1 MKYSVHQCR
10 ARWGQI
16 ALIMLLINSLSGC
29 AAGFDPKPMESI
41 PFRDR
46 SVTQVED
53 GIRVTSAVPDAS
65 ETRDLFGVSLY
76 KKRIQPVWIEIENI
90 TDTNVAFLPFGLDT
104 DYHTPIE
111 VASLNKKEAARQQAE
126 QHFFRNGV
134 DMRIAPGETRSG
146 FVFTTLDEGTKA
158 FNVDIF
164 SDDNIWQFTFFI
176 QVPGLAV
183 DHHDVDFESLY
194 ADDEITEFTDADAFI
209 EALQQLPCCTVDAKG
224 KSQGDPLNLVIIGE
238 PKDIYYAVIR
248 AAWDETEVVT
258 AASGFKTM
266 MSFISGGEYRYSPVS
281 SLYVFGR
288 RQDIA
293 LQRIRSN
300 IHERNHF
307 RLWRVPMT
315 FEGKPVWIGQISRD
329 IGVRFT
335 RKTITTHKIDPDVD
349 ETREFLV
356 ENLAYNQVLAKLA
369 YVGGVGVASIEEP
382 RANLTGDP
390 YFTDGLRVVLWIA
403 SELTALQDIAYEDWS
418 DPEG

>member
-1 MKYSVHQCR
+1 
-10 ARWGQI
+10 
-16 ALIMLLINSLSGC
+16 MLLINSLSGC

-76 KKRIQPVWIEIENI
+76 KKRIQPVWIEIEN
-90 TDTNVAFLPFGLDT
+90 TTNANVAFLPFGLDA
-104 DYHTPIE
+104 DYHSPIE

-194 ADDEITEFTDADAFI
+194 ADDEISHFTDADAFI

-238 PKDIYYAVIR
+238 PRDIYYAVIR

-349 ETREFLV
+349 ETREFLL
-356 ENLAYNQVLAKLA
+356 ENLAFNQVLEKFA
-369 YVGGVGVASIEEP
+369 YVRGVGSAVINEP
-382 RANLTGDP
+382 RQNLMGDP
-390 YFTDGLRVVLWIA
+390 YYTDGLRVVMWIPPGTVDM
-403 SELTALQDIAYEDWS
+403 EDIGY
-418 DPEG
+418 